1 MASATQDLDL
11 FVRDALARGASKDT
25 VASALASAGW
35 SSEQV
40 TRALAAFADVDFVVP
55 VPKPRASLS
64 AREAF
69 LYLLLFASL
78 YVAAWHLGSLL
89 FDLLNRAFPDAG
101 DPAWAL
107 RRSAESI
114 RWSTASVIIALPVF
128 LWIARMLSREVARDP
143 LKRLSPVRRWLTYLT
158 LFLAAVAL
166 TGDMITLVYNVL
178 GGELTMRFVLKVLVV
193 AAIAGAIFSY
203 YLLDLRREERA

>member
-1 MASATQDLDL
+1 VASATQDLEL
-11 FVRDALARGASKDT
+11 FVRDALAKGASK
-25 VASALASAGW
+25 ASVGTTLAAAGW
-35 SSEQV
+35 TSEQV
-40 TRALAAFADVDFVVP
+40 ERALAAYADIDFVVP

-69 LYLLLFASL
+69 LYLVLFASL

-89 FDLLNRAFPDAG
+89 FDLLNRALPDAA
-101 DPAWAL
+101 DPAWEL
-107 RRSAESI
+107 RRSASSM

-128 LWIARMLSREVARDP
+128 LWVARLLAIEVARDP

-158 LFLAAVAL
+158 LFLAATAL
-166 TGDMITLVYNVL
+166 TGDMITLVYNAL
-178 GGELTMRFVLKVLVV
+178 GGELSLRFALKVLVV
-193 AAIAGAIFSY
+193 AAIAGSIFSY